1 MNDPTA
7 LSTQDQI
14 AEKVQYLLD
23 QAEIDALITNFAQGA
38 DNPDLALHNSVF
50 APDVVLEWDG
60 METIHGL
67 DALVEAQQSGAFKAV
82 TKCELT
88 ACTHAMINRA
98 VKIEG
103 ENEASGIVHAI
114 TVLVGSRESKPY
126 SAIRGLYYEDQYRR
140 IDGRWYI
147 SHRRHTLRWLIE
159 GENAPIPA
167 GYRLAKDPEDHP
179 WG

>member
-1 MNDPTA
+1 MEMDH
-7 LSTQDQI
+7 I

-38 DNPDLALHNSVF
+38 DNPDLPLHNSVF

-60 METIHGL
+60 MEPIHGMQE
-67 DALVEAQQSGAFKAV
+67 LVQAQQSGAFTAV
-82 TKCELT
+82 TKCDL
-88 ACTHAMINRA
+88 AGCTHAMVNKA
-98 VKIEG
+98 VKIGGKDVAE
-103 ENEASGIVHAI
+103 GIVHAI
-114 TVLVGSRESKPY
+114 SILVGTRDGKPY
-126 SAIRGLYYEDQYRR
+126 SAIRGLYYEDQYKRVE
-140 IDGRWYI
+140 GRWYI

-167 GYRLAKDPEDHP
+167 GYRLAEDAQDHP